1 MCRSLEIMIECFCH
15 SRVFEMM
22 TFNERRNNNNK
33 DDVNS
38 SSSNNNNNMSSINN
52 ECACD
57 KLEPKS
63 FQFGICQLCFFKIIR
78 LRRIVKS
85 VLLSIQRKSI
95 NNIFY
100 NNSAR
105 IFVQREIKFEFYSIS
120 FFFILEGV
128 RLTLIDSWSE
138 LASSWLCLISE
149 VCEIVSQAK
158 LC

>member
-1 MCRSLEIMIECFCH
+1 
-15 SRVFEMM
+15 M
-22 TFNERRNNNNK
+22 TFNDGRNNNNNNNN

-38 SSSNNNNNMSSINN
+38 SSNNNRNSINN
-52 ECACD
+52 VCVCD

-105 IFVQREIKFEFYSIS
+105 IFVQKEIKFEFYIS

-128 RLTLIDSWSE
+128 RLTSIDSWSE
-138 LASSWLCLISE
+138 LASSWLCLISG

-158 LC
+158 LR

>member
-22 TFNERRNNNNK
+22 TFNDGRNNNNNNN

-38 SSSNNNNNMSSINN
+38 SSNNNRNSINN
-52 ECACD
+52 VCVCD

-105 IFVQREIKFEFYSIS
+105 IFVQKEIKFEFYSIL
-120 FFFILEGV
+120 F
-128 RLTLIDSWSE
+128 
-138 LASSWLCLISE
+138 SSYWRGLG
-149 VCEIVSQAK
+149 
-158 LC
+158 